1 MVYVNITGKNLRP
14 PNLIM
19 DATRRQVAVVSFRC
33 ELEEKPLKTE
43 IYCIKSNLVGRHAL
57 NPDQILCFITA
68 KKGERFLS
76 FTPYNLTPMNM
87 ATRRLVDGKFDLVN
101 LRDEDVAI
109 VDAALQLQIRE
120 ANRPPAR

>member
-1 MVYVNITGKNLRP
+1 MVYVNITGKKLKP

-19 DATRRQVAVVSFRC
+19 DATRRQIAVVSFRC
-33 ELEEKPLKTE
+33 ELEDKPLKTE
-43 IYCIKSNLVGRHAL
+43 IYCIKSNLVGRHDL

-68 KKGERFLS
+68 KKGERFIS

-87 ATRRLVDGKFDLVN
+87 ATRRLVDGRFDLVN

-109 VDAALQLQIRE
+109 VDAALQLQIRDS
-120 ANRPPAR
+120 NRPQA